1 MGKTFNIIGNTLAI
15 AAVLIPLF
23 GILMGVLIWLDILV
37 LQDDTTAI
45 VGGSILITWMVV
57 LGLCICFFWEQSTA
71 VRKTIGTVAVTIIG
85 LACLMTCF
93 VIVSTIWEQRAEREW
108 AVNRAEKGD
117 AEAQYNLAQ
126 RYFYGD
132 DTIVKDDVEAVKWFH
147 KAAEQGHALAQ
158 NALGYCYGKG
168 KGVPEDKAEGVRWY
182 LKAAEQGNAMAQ
194 CSLGHCYFNGDGV
207 DKDRTEALE
216 WYRKAAEQGYAEA
229 QRMARVIAT
238 GKNLP
243 TITQERL

>member
-1 MGKTFNIIGNTLAI
+1 MKKSGNIIGNTLAI
-15 AAVLIPLF
+15 AVVLIPLF
-23 GILMGVLIWLDILV
+23 GTLMGILICLNILV
-37 LQDDTTAI
+37 LQDDTADI
-45 VGGSILITWMVV
+45 VGWGILIAWMVV
-57 LGLCICFFWEQSTA
+57 LGLCIFFFWKQSTA

-93 VIVSTIWEQRAEREW
+93 VIVGTIWEQRTEREW

-132 DTIVKDDVEAVKWFH
+132 DIIVKDYLEAAKWYRM
-147 KAAEQGHALAQ
+147 AAEQGHALAQ
-158 NALGYCYGKG
+158 DALGYCYNRG

-194 CSLGHCYFNGDGV
+194 CNLGQCYFNGDGV
-207 DKDRTEALE
+207 DKDRTEALK
-216 WYRKAAEQGYAEA
+216 WYRKAAEQGDAEA
-229 QRMARVIAT
+229 QRMARVIAS
-238 GKNLP
+238 GLDLP
-243 TITQERL
+243 AITQERL